1 MNLSRAFEKYLARP
15 LHLLFRRY
23 QFTPVRTC
31 RDAINSVEIA
41 SDPSDTREIFLEAF
55 FNSQIVKLVDEEY
68 LSYDTLNSCN
78 ADRTN
83 INVYRT
89 GNILFANTR
98 NFSIRNVLSL
108 FMIRTSII

>member
-55 FNSQIVKLVDEEY
+55 FNSQIVKLVNEEY
-68 LSYDTLNSCN
+68 LSYDTLNACN

-89 GNILFANTR
+89 RNILFA
-98 NFSIRNVLSL
+98 S
-108 FMIRTSII
+108 TSTFIIHDTY